1 MVHAILP
8 KPIPHPTWDM
18 LLDHVGANPNPGGVE
33 LRSWI
38 HDLVLRPTRPQ
49 RALLLTGP
57 ETNGKTVFH
66 DAMGLLLPP
75 GGIVQFPGDG
85 SVDLEAL
92 LPGRQRVKEVH
103 LDDAWLAVLNDVPGL
118 YAQLFEKPR
127 YHQGRFLK
135 WSLTHPRAIERPM
148 PNVIRFDV
156 RPPALVIPD
165 IIRLLEDERDAF
177 ERTLQRYAT

>member
-1 MVHAILP
+1 MSPRTERKRAKGEARRVRRAKSRLSRRALLKGAGVAAVGLAASLVCPRMVHAILP

-66 DAMGLLLPP
+66 NAMGLLLPE
-75 GGIVQFPGDG
+75 GGV
-85 SVDLEAL
+85 V
-92 LPGRQRVKEVH
+92 RM
-103 LDDAWLAVLNDVPGL
+103 
-118 YAQLFEKPR
+118 PR
-127 YHQGRFLK
+127 SETQSFSISWDCPHA
-135 WSLTHPRAIERPM
+135 SI
-148 PNVIRFDV
+148 
-156 RPPALVIPD
+156 
-165 IIRLLEDERDAF
+165 
-177 ERTLQRYAT
+177 